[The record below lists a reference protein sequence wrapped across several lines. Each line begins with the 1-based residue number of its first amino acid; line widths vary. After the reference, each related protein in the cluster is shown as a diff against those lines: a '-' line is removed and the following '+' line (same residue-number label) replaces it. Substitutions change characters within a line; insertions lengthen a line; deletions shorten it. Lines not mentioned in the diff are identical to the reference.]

1 MSVDILYKNM
11 APHLN
16 ELFGD
21 FSGYQLPKMSM
32 HILYNNMV
40 PLINKFFG
48 DSSGYLLLKK
58 DIFCKN
64 NTSLPNKVFN
74 ESSDI
79 LVEKMSLD
87 VLYKN
92 MLSP

>member
-40 PLINKFFG
+40 PLINERVVSHILSAPNRGKRN
-48 DSSGYLLLKK
+48 
-58 DIFCKN
+58 KN
-64 NTSLPNKVFN
+64 TFQSNISTKW
-74 ESSDI
+74 
-79 LVEKMSLD
+79 VEKCSVTRL
-87 VLYKN
+87 
-92 MLSP
+92 